1 MYNYRVLEFY
11 HNYFSEILVDGH
23 VQEEYDDVAGP
34 GADKV
39 QYYQDIYIWAQYFK
53 TNDVVSKQDL
63 KFSYLLYA
71 KTLLFFLLKNV
82 RSFSVQKLLTIF
94 SAIKKKLPNYF

>member
-39 QYYQDIYIWAQYFK
+39 QYYQDVYIWAQYFK
-53 TNDVVSKQDL
+53 TNDVSKQDL

-71 KTLLFFLLKNV
+71 KTLLIFFC
-82 RSFSVQKLLTIF
+82 
-94 SAIKKKLPNYF
+94 